1 MLKSNG
7 DPTGGLYIKMKND
20 GMLSRRPH
28 PTEKEFCGNLTSI
41 IFVWMQ
47 LEAAMRTPPCSHLLR
62 SESAT
67 TLKLD
72 PSYISES
79 EMLSESHVSVKNIKE
94 IVLLSFF

>member
-1 MLKSNG
+1 
-7 DPTGGLYIKMKND
+7 MKND

-28 PTEKEFCGNLTSI
+28 ATEKGYCGKLTSI

-62 SESAT
+62 SERAT
-67 TLKLD
+67 TMKLD
-72 PSYISES
+72 PSIISDS

-94 IVLLSFF
+94 INAVVIILNNS